1 MVELATWLGI
11 AYAFGLAA
19 APFAWLAFP
28 NLHSRGIAFARPLGL
43 ITVGTAVWLLSLTG
57 LIPAVGVV
65 WWLATFAMG
74 VAGWA
79 YLLYAKRGEVVRFA
93 KDSWRGLLVAESA
106 FLVFF
111 VVTAVLKANDPDITG
126 TEKPMDL
133 MMLNAVVSDNFAP
146 PQDLWL
152 SGFDIAYY
160 YFGYWMFGG
169 VSQMGEIAPSIA
181 YNLSLALIAGMS
193 AAAIV
198 SLVSDFVRRD
208 RGSFGAGALSGIV
221 AVSALLIMSNLNGLW
236 EMLAVFGIG
245 SSGFYE
251 WLSIEGVDTGEAG
264 NGWRPTGFWW
274 WWASSR
280 VINSFGTYGEQ
291 LDFTIQ
297 EFPFFSFLLGDLH
310 PHVMSIPFLLMA
322 VGMVANLLWTKIL
335 IGWSWLLNNKS
346 TASAIVLIVGTAG
359 FINTW
364 DIVIV
369 VPLLG
374 VALLMKVYRENRSQ
388 FVRAVP
394 QSILPYLALWA
405 LAAALFSNFYFI
417 TLQSQVGFP
426 PIAPTR
432 HGTRLVHIL
441 TVWLPLLMLVAPFVY
456 VYVSQGLQRA
466 MKPAGTSGWAK
477 PPVHLWL
484 APSAVCSFLYVAWFV
499 SHLVFNPNASWFH
512 IAERVPVSLP
522 LALGVVCICGT
533 LLLRARRGASDAA
546 QVCLV
551 LVTLAL
557 FWILFAEHFYALDFF
572 GTRMNTVFKLYYQ
585 VWILLAIVAG
595 YGIFRWARVHSK
607 LTGIGLATSRAV
619 AMLVAVIFAASMYY
633 AIAASDT
640 KVSESSTPATID
652 GLVFME
658 ARSRDTL
665 SAIRWID
672 ANLDETDVLVESVG
686 GSYSEHGRFSGFTGV
701 PAVLGW
707 SGHERQWRGGNEGW
721 VEREG
726 DVERIY
732 MSGDLSEVR
741 RLLDRYGVTHVVV
754 GVLEREKY
762 TEIDASKFDMLG
774 SIAYSNAT
782 VDIYKIRR

>member
-1 MVELATWLGI
+1 MVELATWLGL
-11 AYAFGLAA
+11 AYAIGLAA

-28 NLHSRGIAFARPLGL
+28 NLHSRGIGFARPLGL
-43 ITVGTAVWLLSLTG
+43 ITVGTAVWVLSLSG

-65 WWLATFAMG
+65 WWMATVAVG
-74 VAGWA
+74 VAGWS
-79 YLLYAKRGEVVRFA
+79 YLLCAKRGEFFGFA
-93 KDSWRGLLVAESA
+93 RDRWRELLVAESV

-111 VVTAVLKANDPDITG
+111 VAIAVLKANDPDIAG

-152 SGFDIAYY
+152 SGFDVAYY

-169 VSQMGEIAPSIA
+169 ISQMGGIAPSVA

-208 RGSFGAGALSGIV
+208 RGGFGIATMSAIAAAL
-221 AVSALLIMSNLNGLW
+221 ALLVMSNLNGLW

-274 WWASSR
+274 WWTSSR
-280 VINSFGTYGEQ
+280 VINSFGTHGEQ

-322 VGMVANLLWTKIL
+322 VGMVANLLWSKIL
-335 IGWSWLLNNKS
+335 WGWRWVLSNKS
-346 TASAIVLIVGTAG
+346 TSLALVLTVGTAG

-369 VPLLG
+369 VPLMGL
-374 VALLMKVYRENRSQ
+374 ALIMKVYQENRSG
-388 FVRAVP
+388 FARVLTR
-394 QSILPYLALWA
+394 SLLPYLALCA
-405 LAAALFSNFYFI
+405 VAAALFSNFYFV

-432 HGTRLVHIL
+432 HGTRLVHLL
-441 TVWLPLLMLVAPFVY
+441 TVWVPPLMLAAPFIY
-456 VYVSQGLQRA
+456 VYVSQGVRRA
-466 MKPAGTSGWAK
+466 KMPAGSMGWAS
-477 PPVHLWL
+477 PPAHLWF
-484 APSAVCSFLYVAWFV
+484 APAAVCLFVYLAWFA
-499 SHLVFNPNASWFH
+499 SHMVFNPNASWVH
-512 IAERVPVSLP
+512 IAERVPVSMP
-522 LALGVVCICGT
+522 LALGVVCLCGT

-546 QVCLV
+546 QVCLALAALSLF
-551 LVTLAL
+551 LV
-557 FWILFAEHFYALDFF
+557 FFAEHFYALDFF

-595 YGIFRWARVHSK
+595 YGIFRWARVHSTLNGNW
-607 LTGIGLATSRAV
+607 LTLSRAV
-619 AMLVAVIFAASMYY
+619 AVVVALIFAATMYY

-640 KVSESSTPATID
+640 KMSESDTPATLD
-652 GLVFME
+652 GLAFME
-658 ARSRDTL
+658 TRSRDTL
-665 SAIRWID
+665 SAIKWID
-672 ANLDETDVLVESVG
+672 ANLKEIDVLVESIG

-707 SGHERQWRGGNEGW
+707 SGHERQWRGGNDGW
-721 VEREG
+721 VERES

-732 MSGDLSEVR
+732 TSSDINEVR
-741 RLLDRYGVTHVVV
+741 HMLDRYGVTHVVV
-754 GVLEREKY
+754 GALEREKY
-762 TEIDASKFDMLG
+762 TEIDVSKFDMLG
-774 SIAYSNAT
+774 SLAYSNAS
-782 VDIYKIRR
+782 VEVYEIRR